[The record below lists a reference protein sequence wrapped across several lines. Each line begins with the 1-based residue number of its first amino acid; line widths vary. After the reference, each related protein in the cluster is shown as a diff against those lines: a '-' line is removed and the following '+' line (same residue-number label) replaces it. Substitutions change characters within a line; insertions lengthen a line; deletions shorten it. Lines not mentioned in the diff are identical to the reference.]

1 MGIKYMLRQSKG
13 WYQEEQ
19 FAYYLVLSF
28 LHADHLSIEYLG
40 EFLAPLLLILSL
52 NKQSFYKVHE

>member
-1 MGIKYMLRQSKG
+1 MLRQSKG